1 MAPLVISSGSLQT
14 EDLYVSPEG
23 LEFFDL
29 INTYLPQEDRKRVKK
44 AFELAKQVHGNQ
56 RRRSGEPFF
65 THPLTVA
72 YYLAMFHLDAPA
84 LMAALLHDVA
94 EDTYV
99 SLEEIETNF
108 GSEVMRLVDG
118 VTKLKEV
125 SAEFYNGRELTAEEI
140 QDASLHKMFEAMIRD
155 IRVVLI
161 KLFDRF
167 HNMLTIG
174 AMPREKQEKKAL
186 ETLSVYAPLANRL
199 GIWWLKSELE
209 AMSFQVLD
217 RETFDAV
224 SHKVEGMIHRRQA
237 MYSRISE
244 QIFKLFVQNDLKIH
258 DVKPS
263 DHSVSSVYKSMI
275 ARAKTGAI
283 DKVDFPLRFTI
294 LLEDEPSCYLGLG
307 LIHKTWPPVP
317 KQFDDYIAAPR
328 ENLYRAL
335 HTTVIHSDG
344 EAIKIRFR
352 SVAMNEVS
360 EIGVLARWVYAGSPL
375 WSQGVEK
382 QVEAL
387 LADIYQS
394 INLESQT
401 ISSAVKGLVEDVF
414 SNQISVFSPDGDA
427 FALPE
432 GATPI
437 DFAYVIHTEVG
448 NQCQNAYVNDE
459 PYPLN
464 KPLKD
469 GDRVRIGKSGWARV
483 QRTWLD
489 EDLGFIKTSR
499 ARTQVRRWFRRIS
512 DKTALKEGRELLEGE
527 LTLIGLENFPHK
539 KVAKIFEFDLTEQLY
554 YALGRAEI
562 LPTEVATK
570 VLQKDW
576 YDEPSR
582 HVGQTVYSDGQEFVI
597 TNTSETDL
605 RLCKACKPRPGD
617 AIIGFI
623 RAGGGVTVHKEGCY
637 ALRPDPQ
644 GKNQLKLSWSR
655 EGSYQVREFTMQVDV
670 FDRSGLIYELSEL
683 LSNEEIN
690 ISTINTPPGD
700 GTGRLHV
707 ILTIE
712 VSSARQLVRILHRAQ
727 TLINVYN
734 VQCLPRQGDSLTTAS
749 FKYLPSSRYDLTSRP

>member
-1 MAPLVISSGSLQT
+1 MTPLVRSSGSLQT
-14 EDLYVSPEG
+14 DDLYVGQEG

-29 INTYLPQEDRKRVKK
+29 IHNYLPQEDQIRVRK
-44 AFELAKQVHGNQ
+44 AFDLARRVHGDQ

-72 YYLAMFHLDAPA
+72 YYMARFQLDAPA

-99 SLEEIETNF
+99 TLEEIEEKF
-108 GSEVMRLVDG
+108 GSEVMKLVAG

-125 SAEFYNGRELTAEEI
+125 SAEFYNGHQLTPEEI
-140 QDASLHKMFEAMIRD
+140 QDASLHKMFEAMIHD

-161 KLFDRF
+161 KLFDRY
-167 HNMLTIG
+167 HNMRTIG
-174 AMPREKQEKKAL
+174 AMPQEKQEKKAR

-209 AMSFQVLD
+209 AMCFQVLD
-217 RETFDAV
+217 REFFDTV
-224 SHKVEGMIHRRQA
+224 NQKLDGLIHRRQA
-237 MYSRISE
+237 IYGQISE
-244 QIFKLFVQNDLKIH
+244 QILKLFVDNNVKII

-263 DHSVSSVYKSMI
+263 DHSISSVYKSMV
-275 ARAKTGAI
+275 ARSKTGDI
-283 DKVDFPLRFTI
+283 DNIDFPLRFTI
-294 LLEDEPSCYLGLG
+294 LLEDEPSCYLGLW

-335 HTTVIHSDG
+335 HTTVIHSGG

-352 SVAMNEVS
+352 SLAMNEVS

-375 WSQGVEK
+375 WTKGVEK

-387 LADIYQS
+387 LADIFRS

-401 ISSAVKGLVEDVF
+401 VSSAVQGVVEDLF
-414 SNQISVFSPDGDA
+414 SDQISVFSPKGDA
-427 FALPE
+427 FTLPK
-432 GATPI
+432 GATAI
-437 DFAYVIHTEVG
+437 DFAYIIHTEVG
-448 NQCQNAYVNDE
+448 NQCQYAYVNDE

-464 KPLKD
+464 KPLND

-489 EDLGFIKTSR
+489 EDLGFLKTSR
-499 ARTQVRRWFRRIS
+499 AKIQVRRWFRRIS
-512 DKTALKEGRELLEGE
+512 KKTALKEGRELLQGE
-527 LTLIGLENFPHK
+527 LTLIGMGSYSPKE
-539 KVAKIFEFDLTEQLY
+539 VAKIFELENPDLLY

-562 LPTEVATK
+562 LPTEVAIK

-576 YDEPSR
+576 YDEPGR
-582 HVGQTVYSDGQEFVI
+582 HVGQTVYSDGQEYVI

-605 RLCKACKPRPGD
+605 RLCKACRPRPGD
-617 AIIGFI
+617 IIIGFL

-637 ALRPDPQ
+637 ALRPDRQ
-644 GKNQLKLSWSR
+644 GGSQLKLSWSR
-655 EGSYQVREFTMQVDV
+655 EGSSYRVRKFTIQVDV
-670 FDRSGLIYELSEL
+670 FDRSGLIYDLSEL
-683 LSNEEIN
+683 LSSEEIN
-690 ISTINTPPGD
+690 ISTINTPAGNE
-700 GTGRLHV
+700 TGRLHV
-707 ILTIE
+707 VLTIE
-712 VSSARQLVRILHRAQ
+712 VSSPRQLVRILHRAQ
-727 TLINVYN
+727 TLINVYA
-734 VQCLPRQGDSLTTAS
+734 VQCLPRHSKEFVTGD
-749 FKYLPSSRYDLTSRP
+749 FKYLPKQ